1 MKKQVIV
8 ALSREF
14 GSGGHYVGKKIAEYF
29 GINYYDR
36 RILEDIAEEKN
47 IRIEYLEKYD
57 EQKRNVLFSRS
68 VKGYTNS
75 IEEIVAEMQF
85 EYLRKKAA
93 SGESF
98 VIVGRCAD
106 ELFRGEERLVSF
118 FVLGDKED
126 RIQRVSKRHNISWEE
141 AATKVARHDKTR
153 KKYHNRYSEVKW
165 GDSRGY
171 DVCINSTRLGIDKTA
186 EILEMFIRERTGLE
200 PVEKQ
205 DNQD

>member
-8 ALSREF
+8 ALGREF
-14 GSGGHYVGKKIAEYF
+14 GSGGHYVGEKIAEYL
-29 GINYYDR
+29 GISYYDR

-57 EQKRNVLFSRS
+57 EQKRNIFFSRS
-68 VKGYTNS
+68 VNGYTNS

-85 EYLRKKAA
+85 EYLRKKAS

-106 ELFRGEERLVSF
+106 ELFRGDERLVSI

-126 RIQRVSKRHNISWEE
+126 RIKRVSKRHNISLEE
-141 AATKVARHDKTR
+141 AAVKVARHDKSR
-153 KKYHNRYSEVKW
+153 KKYHNRHSEIKW

-171 DVCINSTRLGIDKTA
+171 DNCINSTRLGIDKTA
-186 EILEMFIRERTGLE
+186 ELLEAFIRERTGLE
-200 PVEKQ
+200 PQAHKG
-205 DNQD
+205 

>member
-8 ALSREF
+8 ALGREF
-14 GSGGHYVGKKIAEYF
+14 GSGGHYVGEKIAEYF
-29 GINYYDR
+29 GISYYDR

-57 EQKRNVLFSRS
+57 EQKRNIFFSRS
-68 VKGYTNS
+68 VNGYTNS

-85 EYLRKKAA
+85 EYLRKKAS

-106 ELFRGEERLVSF
+106 ELFRGDERLVSI

-126 RIQRVSKRHNISWEE
+126 RIKRVSKRHNISLEE
-141 AATKVARHDKTR
+141 AAVKVARHDKSR
-153 KKYHNRYSEVKW
+153 KKYHNRHSEIKW
-165 GDSRGY
+165 GW
-171 DVCINSTRLGIDKTA
+171 
-186 EILEMFIRERTGLE
+186 
-200 PVEKQ
+200 
-205 DNQD
+205 

>member
-1 MKKQVIV
+1 MG
-8 ALSREF
+8 E
-14 GSGGHYVGKKIAEYF
+14 KISEYF
-29 GINYYDR
+29 GITYYDR

-47 IRIEYLEKYD
+47 VRIEYLEKYD

-85 EYLRKKAA
+85 EYLRKKAD

-106 ELFRGEERLVSF
+106 ELFRGDERLVSI

-126 RIQRVSKRHNISWEE
+126 RIQRVSKRHDISLDE
-141 AATKVARHDKTR
+141 AAAKVARHDKSR
-153 KKYHNRYSEVKW
+153 KKYHNRHSEIKW

-171 DVCINSTRLGIDKTA
+171 DICINSTRLGIDKTA
-186 EILEMFIRERTGLE
+186 ELLEQYIHERTGLE
-200 PVEKQ
+200 PQKKK
-205 DNQD
+205 N

>member
-1 MKKQVIV
+1 MKKQVII
-8 ALSREF
+8 ALGREF
-14 GSGGHYVGKKIAEYF
+14 GSGGHYVGEKIAEYF

-57 EQKRNVLFSRS
+57 EQKRSMLFSRS

-106 ELFRGEERLVSF
+106 ELFRGDERLVSI
-118 FVLGDKED
+118 FVLGDMED
-126 RIQRVSKRHNISWEE
+126 RIQRVSRRHHITRAE
-141 AATKVARHDKTR
+141 AAAKIARHDKSR
-153 KKYHNRYSEVKW
+153 KKYHNRHSEVKW

-171 DVCINSTRLGIDKTA
+171 DICINSTRLGIDKTA
-186 EILEMFIRERTGLE
+186 EVLELFIRERMGLE
-200 PVEKQ
+200 PAEKQ
-205 DNQD
+205 G

>member
-1 MKKQVIV
+1 MKKQVII
-8 ALSREF
+8 ALGREY
-14 GSGGHYVGKKIAEYF
+14 GSGGHYVGEKISEYF
-29 GINYYDR
+29 GITYYDR

-47 IRIEYLEKYD
+47 VRIEYLEKYD

-106 ELFRGEERLVSF
+106 ELFRGDERLVSI

-126 RIQRVSKRHNISWEE
+126 RIQRVSKRHDISLDE
-141 AATKVARHDKTR
+141 AAAKVARHDKSR
-153 KKYHNRYSEVKW
+153 KKYHNRHSEIKW

-171 DVCINSTRLGIDKTA
+171 DICINSTRLGIDKTA
-186 EILEMFIRERTGLE
+186 ELLEQYIHERTGLE
-200 PVEKQ
+200 PQEKK
-205 DNQD
+205 N

>member
-1 MKKQVIV
+1 MG
-8 ALSREF
+8 E
-14 GSGGHYVGKKIAEYF
+14 KISEYF
-29 GINYYDR
+29 GITYYDR

-47 IRIEYLEKYD
+47 VRIEYLEKYD

-106 ELFRGEERLVSF
+106 ELFRGDERLVSI

-126 RIQRVSKRHNISWEE
+126 RIQRVSKRHDISLDE
-141 AATKVARHDKTR
+141 AAAKVARHDKSR
-153 KKYHNRYSEVKW
+153 KKYHNRHSEIKW

-171 DVCINSTRLGIDKTA
+171 DICINSTRLGIDKTA
-186 EILEMFIRERTGLE
+186 ELLEQYIHERTGLE
-200 PVEKQ
+200 PQKKK
-205 DNQD
+205 N

>member
-8 ALSREF
+8 ALGREF
-14 GSGGHYVGKKIAEYF
+14 GSGGHYVGEKIAEYF
-29 GINYYDR
+29 GISYYDR

-57 EQKRNVLFSRS
+57 EQKRNIFFSRS
-68 VKGYTNS
+68 VNGYTNS

-85 EYLRKKAA
+85 EYLRKKAS

-106 ELFRGEERLVSF
+106 ELFRGDERLVSI

-126 RIQRVSKRHNISWEE
+126 RIKRVSKRHNISLEE
-141 AATKVARHDKTR
+141 AAAKVARHDKSR
-153 KKYHNRYSEVKW
+153 KKYHNRHSEIKW

-171 DVCINSTRLGIDKTA
+171 DICINSTRLGIDKTA
-186 EILEMFIRERTGLE
+186 ELLEAFIRERTGLE
-200 PVEKQ
+200 PQAHKG
-205 DNQD
+205 

>member
-1 MKKQVIV
+1 MTKQVII
-8 ALSREF
+8 AIGREF
-14 GSGGHYVGKKIAEYF
+14 GSGGHYVGEKISEYF
-29 GINYYDR
+29 GITYYDR

-47 IRIEYLEKYD
+47 VRIEYLEKYD
-57 EQKRNVLFSRS
+57 EQRRNVLFSRS

-106 ELFRGEERLVSF
+106 ELFRGDERLVSI

-126 RIQRVSKRHNISWEE
+126 RIQRISQRHSISLEE
-141 AATKVARHDKTR
+141 AAQKLARHDRSR
-153 KKYHNRYSEVKW
+153 KKYHNRHSEIKW

-171 DVCINSTRLGIDKTA
+171 DICINSTRLGIDKTA
-186 EILEMFIRERTGLE
+186 RLLEQYIQERTGLE
-200 PVEKQ
+200 PQKK
-205 DNQD
+205 

>member
-1 MKKQVIV
+1 MEKQLIV
-8 ALSREF
+8 ALGREF
-14 GSGGHYVGKKIAEYF
+14 GSGGHYVGKKIADYF
-29 GINYYDR
+29 GISYYDR
-36 RILEDIAEEKN
+36 RILEDIAKEKN

-57 EQKRNVLFSRS
+57 ERKGKMLFSRN

-106 ELFRGEERLVSF
+106 ELFRGDERLVSIF
-118 FVLGDKED
+118 ILADEEDK
-126 RIQRVSKRHNISWEE
+126 IQRVSKRHNISREE
-141 AATKVARHDKTR
+141 AMAMIAKQDKAR
-153 KKYHNRYSEVKW
+153 KKYHNRHSEIKW

-171 DVCINSTRLGIDKTA
+171 DISMNSTRLGIDMTA
-186 EILEMFIRERTGLE
+186 KLLEAYIQERIGLSA
-200 PVEKQ
+200 PAGDQ
-205 DNQD
+205 

>member
-1 MKKQVIV
+1 MKKQVII
-8 ALSREF
+8 ALGREF
-14 GSGGHYVGKKIAEYF
+14 GSGGHYVGEKIAEYF
-29 GINYYDR
+29 GITYYDR

-57 EQKRNVLFSRS
+57 EQRRNMFVSRS

-85 EYLRKKAA
+85 EFLRKKAA

-106 ELFRGEERLVSF
+106 EVFRGDERLVSF
-118 FVLGDKED
+118 FVLGDLED
-126 RIQRVSKRHNISWEE
+126 RIQRVSKQHNFSREE
-141 AATKVARHDKTR
+141 AAAMIARHDKSR
-153 KKYHNRYSEVKW
+153 KKYHNRHSEVKW

-171 DVCINSTRLGIDKTA
+171 DLCINSTRLGIDKTA
-186 EILEMFIRERTGLE
+186 KLLEAFIQERTGLE
-200 PVEKQ
+200 PAKK
-205 DNQD
+205 

>member
-1 MKKQVIV
+1 MKKQVII
-8 ALSREF
+8 ALGREF
-14 GSGGHYVGKKIAEYF
+14 GSGGHYVGEKIAEYF
-29 GINYYDR
+29 GITYYDR

-57 EQKRNVLFSRS
+57 EQRRNMFFSRS

-85 EYLRKKAA
+85 EFLRKKAA

-106 ELFRGEERLVSF
+106 EVFRGDERLVSF
-118 FVLGDKED
+118 FVLGDLED
-126 RIQRVSKRHNISWEE
+126 RIQRVGKQHNFSREE
-141 AATKVARHDKTR
+141 AAAMIARHDKSR
-153 KKYHNRYSEVKW
+153 KKYHNRHSEVKW

-171 DVCINSTRLGIDKTA
+171 DLCINSTRLGIDKTA
-186 EILEMFIRERTGLE
+186 KLLEAFIQERTGLE
-200 PVEKQ
+200 PAKK
-205 DNQD
+205 

>member
-1 MKKQVIV
+1 MKKQVII
-8 ALSREF
+8 ALGREY
-14 GSGGHYVGKKIAEYF
+14 GSGGHYVGEKISEYF
-29 GINYYDR
+29 GITYYDR

-47 IRIEYLEKYD
+47 VRIEYLEKYD

-106 ELFRGEERLVSF
+106 ELFRGDERLVSI

-126 RIQRVSKRHNISWEE
+126 RIQRVSKRHDISLDE
-141 AATKVARHDKTR
+141 AAAKVARHDKSR
-153 KKYHNRYSEVKW
+153 KKYHNRHSEIKW

-171 DVCINSTRLGIDKTA
+171 DICINSTRLGIDKTA
-186 EILEMFIRERTGLE
+186 ELLEQYIHERTGLE
-200 PVEKQ
+200 PQKKK
-205 DNQD
+205 N